1 MQYRELKLRYAHR
14 LPTFGQNVQAFQI
27 PFKKPEYNH
36 KSATLLDLPLYALSR
51 LREELVN
58 AADYPKSE

>member
-27 PFKKPEYNH
+27 PREKQKITGLNLQRVKKTQLPNNCE
-36 KSATLLDLPLYALSR
+36 SLLIWGFSKL
-51 LREELVN
+51 
-58 AADYPKSE
+58 